1 VVPHFDE
8 DGGFAEWWRRWV
20 GSIAFALLIALGIVG
35 FTKLENTDDEIAAA
49 VKATNDNLAA
59 IEAERASRVEAVTS
73 VIQLFCNTNN
83 EQDTILAGLINVSLA
98 ASEGRD
104 LTPQQE
110 EGLAV
115 FQAAADDL
123 RKGLPCATI
132 VERYLDGKP
141 IPTKAE

>member
-1 VVPHFDE
+1 MVDE
-8 DGGFAEWWRRWV
+8 RRAEGLRAWWGKWV
-20 GSIAFALLIALGIVG
+20 GSIAFFSLLVVGIIG

-49 VKATNDNLAA
+49 VKATSDNLAA
-59 IEAERASRVEAVTS
+59 IEAERASRVESVTS
-73 VIQLFCNTNN
+73 VIHLFCNTNN
-83 EQDTILAGLINVSLA
+83 EQDAILAGLINVSLA

-104 LTPQQE
+104 LNPQQE

-123 RKGLPCATI
+123 KKGLPCETI